1 MNGQLSEHPLA
12 ELIREI
18 SAARLSGA
26 LRLERQRA
34 KLVIYF
40 DQGDLHFAASNLR
53 AHRLTEVLMRTRIVS
68 ETQLAEIRA
77 ADSERELE
85 ATLLRR
91 GTITSETLDR
101 ARASQVAD
109 ILRTALLWTSG
120 SWAFDPRA
128 RVAEDIHVTLDF
140 DQLLMECARH
150 LPDDYIASRL
160 NGTNSIL
167 SRPTSET
174 NGVDLL
180 LVEAFVLSRVQEPTT
195 LAELTALSGVPEPDA
210 LRAIYGLSLSGL
222 LDRNDWP
229 AALSGYAA
237 RRSTSHGRSQRKT
250 GTASAASPGANSETS
265 AFSDEARELQE
276 FFDRLSRARNHY
288 EVLDLSRGVS
298 GVQVKNA
305 YHSLARRFHP
315 DRFHQSDPQLRARV
329 DSAFAR
335 IAQAYE
341 TLSDPSLRAAY
352 EAKLKAKPATA
363 DGRESSSSTSSVSN
377 EQPASVGTKTARA
390 EAAFQRALAATKQN
404 QGDTATSCF
413 AEAAN
418 LAPRVARY
426 RAYYGQALSE
436 QRQSRRVAEAEFQ
449 AAIAL
454 EPDNAS
460 YRIMLAELYRSLGLR
475 RRALGEL
482 ERALMAEP
490 KNKEVRAMLASLQD
504 EL

>member
-1 MNGQLSEHPLA
+1 MNGQLREHPLA

-18 SAARLSGA
+18 SAAGLSGA

-40 DQGDLHFAASNLR
+40 DQGNLHFAASNLR

-68 ETQLAEIRA
+68 ETQLAEVRA
-77 ADSERELE
+77 ADSDRELE

-91 GTITSETLDR
+91 GTINAETLDR
-101 ARASQVAD
+101 ARAGQVAD

-120 SWAFDPRA
+120 SWTFDPRV
-128 RVAEDIHVTLDF
+128 RVAEDVHVTLDF

-150 LPDDYIASRL
+150 LPDDYVASRL

-174 NGVDLL
+174 NGADLL

-195 LAELTALSGVPEPDA
+195 LAELTAVSGVPEPDA
-210 LRAIYGLSLSGL
+210 LRAIYALALGGL
-222 LDRNDWP
+222 LERNDWP
-229 AALSGYAA
+229 AALSGSAA
-237 RRSTSHGRSQRKT
+237 RRSTSHGRAQRKA
-250 GTASAASPGANSETS
+250 GTESAASPGANSETGLL
-265 AFSDEARELQE
+265 ADEARELQE

-305 YHSLARRFHP
+305 YHTLARRFHP

-335 IAQAYE
+335 IAHAYE

-352 EAKLKAKPATA
+352 EAKLKAKSAA
-363 DGRESSSSTSSVSN
+363 DGRESSTSSLSN
-377 EQPASVGTKTARA
+377 EQEAPVGSKTARA
-390 EAAFQRALAATKQN
+390 EAAFQRALAAMKQN

-413 AEAAN
+413 AEAAH

-426 RAYYGQALSE
+426 RAYYGQALSGE
-436 QRQSRRVAEAEFQ
+436 RQSRRVAEAEFQ
-449 AAIAL
+449 AALAL

-475 RRALGEL
+475 RRAQGEL

-490 KNKEVRAMLASLQD
+490 KNKEARAMLASL
-504 EL
+504 

>member
-18 SAARLSGA
+18 SAAGLSGA

-34 KLVIYF
+34 KLVVYF

-53 AHRLTEVLMRTRIVS
+53 AHRLTEVLMRARIVS
-68 ETQLAEIRA
+68 DTQLAEVRA
-77 ADSERELE
+77 ADSDRELE

-120 SWAFDPRA
+120 SWTFDPRV

-150 LPDDYIASRL
+150 LPDDYVASRL

-174 NGVDLL
+174 NGADLL

-210 LRAIYGLSLSGL
+210 LRAIYSLALGGL
-222 LDRNDWP
+222 LERNDWP
-229 AALSGYAA
+229 AALSGYTA
-237 RRSTSHGRSQRKT
+237 RRSTSYGRAQRKAGT
-250 GTASAASPGANSETS
+250 GSAASPGANSETGVLP
-265 AFSDEARELQE
+265 DEARELQE
-276 FFDRLSRARNHY
+276 LFDRLSRARNHY

-305 YHSLARRFHP
+305 YHTLARRFHP
-315 DRFHQSDPQLRARV
+315 DRFHQGDAQLRARV

-352 EAKLKAKPATA
+352 EAKLKAKSAA
-363 DGRESSSSTSSVSN
+363 EGRESSSSTSSISN
-377 EQPASVGTKTARA
+377 EEPAPVGAKTARA
-390 EAAFQRALAATKQN
+390 EAAFQRALAAMKQN
-404 QGDTATSCF
+404 QSDTATSCF
-413 AEAAN
+413 AEAAH

-426 RAYYGQALSE
+426 RAYYGQALSG

-449 AAIAL
+449 AALAL

-475 RRALGEL
+475 RRAQGEL

-490 KNKEVRAMLASLQD
+490 KNKEARAMLASL
-504 EL
+504 EHKL

>member
-1 MNGQLSEHPLA
+1 MGQLREHPLA

-18 SAARLSGA
+18 SAAGLSGA

-40 DQGDLHFAASNLR
+40 DQGDLHFASSNLR

-68 ETQLAEIRA
+68 DTQLAEVRA
-77 ADSERELE
+77 AGSDRELE

-91 GTITSETLDR
+91 GTITAETLER
-101 ARASQVAD
+101 ARAGQVAD

-120 SWAFDPRA
+120 NWTFDPRV

-150 LPDDYIASRL
+150 LPDDYVASRL
-160 NGTNSIL
+160 NGTNAIL

-174 NGVDLL
+174 NGADLL

-195 LAELTALSGVPEPDA
+195 LAELTAVSGVPEPDA
-210 LRAIYGLSLSGL
+210 LRAIYALALGGL
-222 LDRNDWP
+222 LERNDWP

-237 RRSTSHGRSQRKT
+237 RRSTSRGRAQRKA
-250 GTASAASPGANSETS
+250 GTESAASPGANSETGLLP
-265 AFSDEARELQE
+265 DEARELRE
-276 FFDRLSRARNHY
+276 FFDRLSRARDHY

-298 GVQVKNA
+298 GMQIKNA
-305 YHSLARRFHP
+305 YHTLARRFHP
-315 DRFHQSDPQLRARV
+315 DRFHQSDPQVRARV

-335 IAQAYE
+335 IAHAYE

-352 EAKLKAKPATA
+352 EAKLKAKSAA
-363 DGRESSSSTSSVSN
+363 EGRESSTSSISN
-377 EQPASVGTKTARA
+377 EQEAPVGSKTARA
-390 EAAFQRALAATKQN
+390 EAAFQRALAAMKQN
-404 QGDTATSCF
+404 QSDTATSCF
-413 AEAAN
+413 AEAAH

-426 RAYYGQALSE
+426 RAYYGQALSGE
-436 QRQSRRVAEAEFQ
+436 RQSRRVAEAEFQ
-449 AAIAL
+449 AALAL

-460 YRIMLAELYRSLGLR
+460 YRIMLAELYRNLGLR
-475 RRALGEL
+475 RRAQGEL

-490 KNKEVRAMLASLQD
+490 KNKEARAMLASLQH